1 MSQVKVQGNASGTG
15 IFTIASPNSNN
26 NQTLTLPDT
35 TGEVVT
41 TSSAAFNIGSGQ
53 LVKDASGNVGVGTSS
68 PSTYANSQT
77 PVLVAGTGNNF
88 ATMQGRTDGPSGA
101 TNGVSFGG
109 SYSTN
114 PINGARITLNA
125 EGSAGQR
132 GSISFWTKPTDD
144 NTNQPTERARI
155 DQSGNAIWN
164 GTNTTTNNGNAGY
177 IYKFFGGNN
186 NLIMPME
193 VGIGDRYAI
202 LEFRQTGRTNS
213 ARASQISIG
222 QNSANQGD
230 VQVYSSG
237 ANADISGGVRLN
249 NGATSWSAISD
260 MRLKT
265 VTGTY
270 TNALQDLA
278 KIQAIKFTW
287 KHDQSNTPQVGV
299 SAQSVELAVPEAIS
313 TSRNIATP
321 DDETDYLAVRYTELI
336 PLMIASIQE
345 QQAIITSLTAR
356 IAALEG
362 AAQ

>member
-1 MSQVKVQGNASGTG
+1 MEFVAG
-15 IFTIASPNSNN
+15 
-26 NQTLTLPDT
+26 
-35 TGEVVT
+35 
-41 TSSAAFNIGSGQ
+41 SAADTDAILAYNRTASSWRTLNIQ
-53 LVKDASGNVGVGTSS
+53 
-68 PSTYANSQT
+68 
-77 PVLVAGTGNNF
+77 AGTAIF
-88 ATMQGRTDGPSGA
+88 S
-101 TNGVSFGG
+101 TNG
-109 SYSTN
+109 
-114 PINGARITLNA
+114 
-125 EGSAGQR
+125 
-132 GSISFWTKPTDD
+132 
-144 NTNQPTERARI
+144 TERARI
-155 DQSGNAIWN
+155 DTSGNMMWN
-164 GTNTTTNNGNAGY
+164 GTNTTTQNGNAGY

-186 NLIMPME
+186 NLVMPME

-222 QNSANQGD
+222 QNSLNQGD

-299 SAQSVELAVPEAIS
+299 SAQSVELVVPEAVS

-345 QQAIITSLTAR
+345 QQALITSLTAR

>member
-1 MSQVKVQGNASGTG
+1 MTVTISGTTGITGPDGSASTPSLAGADTNTGVFFPAADTVAIATGGTEGMRVDSSRNVGIGTSTPQRKLDVTVSDTTTAQLYLRNNNASY
-15 IFTIASPNSNN
+15 ASGMIVYNAGGEASMFRHNGGSDTSYAGANS
-26 NQTLTLPDT
+26 
-35 TGEVVT
+35 V
-41 TSSAAFNIGSGQ
+41 NIGS
-53 LVKDASGNVGVGTSS
+53 VTNNVVGFVQN
-68 PSTYANSQT
+68 NSET
-77 PVLVAGTGNNF
+77 
-88 ATMQGRTDGPSGA
+88 
-101 TNGVSFGG
+101 
-109 SYSTN
+109 
-114 PINGARITLNA
+114 
-125 EGSAGQR
+125 
-132 GSISFWTKPTDD
+132 
-144 NTNQPTERARI
+144 ARI
-155 DQSGNAIWN
+155 DTSRNWMWN
-164 GTNTTTNNGNAGY
+164 GTNATTQNGNAGY

-222 QNSANQGD
+222 QNSLNQGD

-299 SAQSVELAVPEAIS
+299 SAQSVELVVPEAVS

-345 QQAIITSLTAR
+345 QQALITSLTAR

-362 AAQ
+362 AN

>member
-1 MSQVKVQGNASGTG
+1 MPVTINGTTG
-15 IFTIASPNSNN
+15 ITGPDGSASTPSLAGADTNTGVFFPAADTVAIA
-26 NQTLTLPDT
+26 
-35 TGEVVT
+35 TGGTERVRAD
-41 TSSAAFNIGSGQ
+41 S
-53 LVKDASGNVGVGTSS
+53 SGNVGIGTSS
-68 PSTYANSQT
+68 PS
-77 PVLVAGTGNNF
+77 VASGTGLVVKGGAGQVRIALKNNATTDGSSNGLQLVVDPYKDAIIQQNENAALSF
-88 ATMQGRTDGPSGA
+88 AT
-101 TNGVSFGG
+101 
-109 SYSTN
+109 
-114 PINGARITLNA
+114 NA
-125 EGSAGQR
+125 L
-132 GSISFWTKPTDD
+132 
-144 NTNQPTERARI
+144 ERARI
-155 DQSGNAIWN
+155 DNSGNGMWN
-164 GTNTTTNNGNAGY
+164 GTNTTTQNGNAGY

-222 QNSANQGD
+222 QNSLNQGD

-299 SAQSVELAVPEAIS
+299 SAQSVELVVPEAVS

-345 QQAIITSLTAR
+345 QQALITSLTAR

>member
-1 MSQVKVQGNASGTG
+1 LYYQYDGGHYWSRAASGTAG
-15 IFTIASPNSNN
+15 NAITFTDSLALDS
-26 NQTLTLPDT
+26 
-35 TGEVVT
+35 
-41 TSSAAFNIGSGQ
+41 
-53 LVKDASGNVGVGTSS
+53 
-68 PSTYANSQT
+68 
-77 PVLVAGTGNNF
+77 
-88 ATMQGRTDGPSGA
+88 
-101 TNGVSFGG
+101 
-109 SYSTN
+109 
-114 PINGARITLNA
+114 
-125 EGSAGQR
+125 
-132 GSISFWTKPTDD
+132 
-144 NTNQPTERARI
+144 
-155 DQSGNAIWN
+155 SGNAIWN
-164 GTNTTTNNGNAGY
+164 GTNTTTQNGNAGY

-222 QNSANQGD
+222 QNSLNQGD

-237 ANADISGGVRLN
+237 ANADLSGGVRLN

-265 VTGTY
+265 VTGMY

-313 TSRNIATP
+313 TSRNISTP
-321 DDETDYLAVRYTELI
+321 DDETDYLSVRYTELI

-345 QQAIITSLTAR
+345 QQALITSLTAR

>member
-1 MSQVKVQGNASGTG
+1 MPVTINGTTG
-15 IFTIASPNSNN
+15 IAG
-26 NQTLTLPDT
+26 PD
-35 TGEVVT
+35 G
-41 TSSAAFNIGSGQ
+41 SAATPSLAGADTNTGVFFPAADTVAIATGGTEAVRVDS
-53 LVKDASGNVGVGTSS
+53 SRNVGIGTSS
-68 PSTYANSQT
+68 PDAKLDVTSIGTAAAYTVTAVIQDGNYPASGNPTLEFNGFIGGNGYRSGIGSIGGQQLAFYTPSTYG
-77 PVLVAGTGNNF
+77 VA
-88 ATMQGRTDGPSGA
+88 
-101 TNGVSFGG
+101 
-109 SYSTN
+109 
-114 PINGARITLNA
+114 
-125 EGSAGQR
+125 
-132 GSISFWTKPTDD
+132 
-144 NTNQPTERARI
+144 PTERARI
-155 DQSGNAIWN
+155 DNSGNWMWN
-164 GTNTTTNNGNAGY
+164 GTNTTTQNGNVGY

-193 VGIGDRYAI
+193 VGIVDRYAV

-222 QNSANQGD
+222 QNSLNQGD
-230 VQVYSSG
+230 VQVYSSA
-237 ANADISGGVRLN
+237 ANADVSGGVRLN

-345 QQAIITSLTAR
+345 QQALITSLTAR

>member
-1 MSQVKVQGNASGTG
+1 MTLVLNGTTGVSAVDGSASTPAIQGSDTNTG
-15 IFTIASPNSNN
+15 IFFPAADTIAFAEGG
-26 NQTLTLPDT
+26 T
-35 TGEVVT
+35 EVMRID
-41 TSSAAFNIGSGQ
+41 S
-53 LVKDASGNVGVGTSS
+53 SGNVGIGV
-68 PSTYANSQT
+68 T
-77 PVLVAGTGNNF
+77 PASF
-88 ATMQGRTDGPSGA
+88 ATVKALQLNTASTVMAFTDELDVAQNVYYNAGNKYITSAAASMYVQTGGQHLWYRAASGTA
-101 TNGVSFGG
+101 G
-109 SYSTN
+109 
-114 PINGARITLNA
+114 NA
-125 EGSAGQR
+125 
-132 GSISFWTKPTDD
+132 ISFSE
-144 NTNQPTERARI
+144 NARI
-155 DQSGNAIWN
+155 DSSGNMMWN
-164 GTNTTTNNGNAGY
+164 GTNTTTQNGNAGY

-222 QNSANQGD
+222 QNSLNQGD

-237 ANADISGGVRLN
+237 ANADLSGGVRLN

-313 TSRNIATP
+313 TSRNISTP
-321 DDETDYLAVRYTELI
+321 DDKTDYLSVRYTELI

-345 QQAIITSLTAR
+345 QQALITAQAAAITSLTAR